1 MINLHP
7 ILMIVTIK
15 VNVLR
20 TPMKKA
26 EIVDWGGE
34 TKARP
39 NICCLQ
45 ETYFECKVIY
55 NSLK

>member
-1 MINLHP
+1 
-7 ILMIVTIK
+7 MIVTIK

-45 ETYFECKVIY
+45 EMYFKCKVIY